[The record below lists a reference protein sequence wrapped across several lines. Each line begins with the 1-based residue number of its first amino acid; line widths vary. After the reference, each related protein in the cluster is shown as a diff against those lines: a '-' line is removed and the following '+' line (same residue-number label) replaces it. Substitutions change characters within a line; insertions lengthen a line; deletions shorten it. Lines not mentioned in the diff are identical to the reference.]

1 MISIH
6 REEGSSSGFLSPY
19 TVLDL
24 TDEKGF
30 FLGKILG
37 DLGADVIKIERPE
50 GDPSRRIGP
59 FLGDEPSEEKSL
71 LWFAFNANKRG
82 ITLNLRTGQ
91 GVDIFKNLVARAH
104 VVIESGG
111 PEYLDDLGLGYA
123 VLSEINPRI
132 IVTSISLFGQEG
144 PYKDYKGNDLV
155 AGALSGYWYLCGEPD
170 RPPTRISHA
179 RLSYGF
185 ACEEAAIGTLC
196 ALYYQELTGEGQHV
210 DVSIQESMLVN
221 LHYAPHCW
229 EMHDWNL
236 KRQGGGITAPG
247 SGEIIKLVWKCKD
260 GYVLFMPLGSTTGTR
275 YMIEL
280 SKWIESE
287 GMGDESFGKID
298 WWSAFDVSQS
308 TAEQQELKQRALG
321 YFARFFETRTKQE
334 LYQGAVR
341 RNIQLYPVN
350 TIADLLENPQLENRE
365 FWGEV
370 YYPELDGNIVHPG
383 AFAKF
388 TSAELKLVRRAPLIG
403 EHNEEIY
410 IERLNFTK
418 DQLVAL
424 KESGVI

>member
-6 REEGSSSGFLSPY
+6 REEGSSGGFLSPY

-24 TDEKGF
+24 TEEKGF

-37 DLGADVIKIERPE
+37 DLGADVIKIERPQ

-59 FLGDEPSEEKSL
+59 FFRDKPSGERSL
-71 LWFAFNANKRG
+71 FWFAFNANKRG
-82 ITLNLRTGQ
+82 ITLNLQTRQ
-91 GVDIFKNLVARAH
+91 GVEIFKDLVARAH
-104 VVIESGG
+104 IVIESGG
-111 PEYLDDLGLGYA
+111 PGYLDDLGLRYA

-196 ALYYQELTGEGQHV
+196 ALYHQEFTGEGQHV

-298 WWSAFDVSQS
+298 WWSAFDPSRS
-308 TAEQQELKQRALG
+308 TKEQYELKELVLS
-321 YFARFFETRTKQE
+321 YFARFFEARTKQE
-334 LYQGAVR
+334 LYQGAVK

-350 TIADLLENPQLENRE
+350 TIADLLENPQLESRE
-365 FWGEV
+365 FWSEV
-370 YYPELDGNIVHPG
+370 YYPELDGDIVHPG

-388 TSAELKLVRRAPLIG
+388 TSAELKLERRAPLIG

-410 IERLNFTK
+410 IGRLNFTK
-418 DQLVAL
+418 AQLVAF